1 MATLTV
7 KVIEEITLNNNSYNS
22 ERSLDISS
30 VNEIVKRIVTISTT
44 ETGLLGFATASST
57 DLSKSYLAGQFD
69 EDDVRYIRI
78 TNLDS
83 SNHLT
88 LTFRDEDSTEFA
100 IKVDAGHSF
109 IYPGDNS
116 GGVIDTM
123 HAGGSAL
130 TVSLNDLVDIGV
142 GRFPVS
148 TINEA
153 NVLVDKVIEYYNFN
167 SFGSWRNDVVFIA
180 DDGDANDGNVH
191 MWQADSLANYVA
203 DNHKEINIQKIYLDN
218 YVQEST
224 PGGPRSEQ
232 AQNAINSKIDN
243 LY

>member
-30 VNEIVKRIVTISTT
+30 VDEIVKRIVTISTT
-44 ETGLLGFATASST
+44 ETGLLGIATASST

-116 GGVIDTM
+116 GGVVDTM
-123 HAGGSAL
+123 KAAGSAL
-130 TVSLNDLVDIGV
+130 ASGLSDLVDITVDTDTAACDVEVFV
-142 GRFPVS
+142 GS
-148 TINEA
+148 A
-153 NVLVDKVIEYYNFN
+153 
-167 SFGSWRNDVVFIA
+167 
-180 DDGDANDGNVH
+180 
-191 MWQADSLANYVA
+191 
-203 DNHKEINIQKIYLDN
+203 
-218 YVQEST
+218 
-224 PGGPRSEQ
+224 
-232 AQNAINSKIDN
+232 
-243 LY
+243 

>member
-1 MATLTV
+1 MATLTTTI
-7 KVIEEITLNNNSYNS
+7 KEEITLNNNSYNN

-30 VNEIVKRIVTISTT
+30 VNEIVKRIVTVSTT
-44 ETGLLGFATASST
+44 ESGLLGFSTASST

-83 SNHLT
+83 TNHVI

-116 GGVIDTM
+116 GGVVDTM

-130 TVSLNDLVDIGV
+130 TVSLNDLVDITADADTD
-142 GRFPVS
+142 S
-148 TINEA
+148 C
-153 NVLVDKVIEYYNFN
+153 
-167 SFGSWRNDVVFIA
+167 DVEVF
-180 DDGDANDGNVH
+180 
-191 MWQADSLANYVA
+191 VA
-203 DNHKEINIQKIYLDN
+203 
-218 YVQEST
+218 S
-224 PGGPRSEQ
+224 
-232 AQNAINSKIDN
+232 A
-243 LY
+243 

>member
-1 MATLTV
+1 MATLTT

-83 SNHLT
+83 SNHIT

-109 IYPGDNS
+109 IYPGDNC
-116 GGVIDTM
+116 GGVVDTM
-123 HAGGSAL
+123 KAAGSAL
-130 TVSLNDLVDIGV
+130 ASGLSDLVDITVDTDTAACDVEVFV
-142 GRFPVS
+142 GS
-148 TINEA
+148 A
-153 NVLVDKVIEYYNFN
+153 
-167 SFGSWRNDVVFIA
+167 
-180 DDGDANDGNVH
+180 
-191 MWQADSLANYVA
+191 
-203 DNHKEINIQKIYLDN
+203 
-218 YVQEST
+218 
-224 PGGPRSEQ
+224 
-232 AQNAINSKIDN
+232 
-243 LY
+243 

>member
-1 MATLTV
+1 MATLTTTI
-7 KVIEEITLNNNSYNS
+7 KEEITLNNNSYNN

-30 VNEIVKRIVTISTT
+30 VNEVVKRIVTVSTT
-44 ETGLLGFATASST
+44 ESGLLGFSTASST

-83 SNHLT
+83 SNHIT

-116 GGVIDTM
+116 GGVVDTM

-130 TVSLNDLVDIGV
+130 TVSLNDLVDITADADTD
-142 GRFPVS
+142 S
-148 TINEA
+148 C
-153 NVLVDKVIEYYNFN
+153 
-167 SFGSWRNDVVFIA
+167 DVEVF
-180 DDGDANDGNVH
+180 
-191 MWQADSLANYVA
+191 VA
-203 DNHKEINIQKIYLDN
+203 
-218 YVQEST
+218 S
-224 PGGPRSEQ
+224 
-232 AQNAINSKIDN
+232 A
-243 LY
+243 